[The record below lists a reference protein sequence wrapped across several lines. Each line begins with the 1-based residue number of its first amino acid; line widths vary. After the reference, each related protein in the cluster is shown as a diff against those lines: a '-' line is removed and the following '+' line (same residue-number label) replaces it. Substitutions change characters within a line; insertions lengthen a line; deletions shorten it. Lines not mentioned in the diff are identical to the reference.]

1 MLIKTGVDSDGC
13 EITSRVI
20 YVLAVYE
27 VLHSFFKKNS
37 TIYDYANMIR
47 LKRMALNIVFEIKI
61 LEVHWLKISAA
72 PF

>member
-27 VLHSFFKKNS
+27 VLHSFFLKKVRS
-37 TIYDYANMIR
+37 MTT
-47 LKRMALNIVFEIKI
+47 LT
-61 LEVHWLKISAA
+61 
-72 PF
+72 